1 MIDRK
6 LYLSTVALLMVSLI
20 AVYSFSIFATIHFDA
35 SKYIFLKRQFIS
47 IIIGIIVM
55 SFVAR
60 LNPYTVFSPLGFLIF
75 TGSFLAMILMLFLP
89 ETYVKAV
96 LGAKRWIK
104 FGGFSLAPTEFFK
117 YGFVFFVSWSLG
129 RKIED
134 LNKANSLAKE
144 FKVILPYFLLLII
157 AVGIIAVGQK
167 DMGQVVVI
175 SGSLMGLLLLSGRS
189 RKFFISIFALFIA
202 LFIALIIYAPHRLKR
217 FGGWWVWV
225 QDSIPFL
232 PDSLKIT
239 DKAVPLHIINS
250 THAIESGALTGAGLG
265 AGQYKLGFLSE
276 VHTDFILA
284 GLSEEVGFIG
294 LFIVVGLLLFILNRM
309 FKIASKLH
317 KINEKYFVYGVAITI
332 FLSFII
338 NAYGISGLIPIKG
351 IAVPLLSY
359 GGSQI
364 IATCLAIGMILMLSK
379 KVEDKWV

>member
-1 MIDRK
+1 
-6 LYLSTVALLMVSLI
+6 MVSLI

-189 RKFFISIFALFIA
+189 RKFFISIFGLFIA

-217 FGGWWVWV
+217 FEGWWVWV

-379 KVEDKWV
+379 KVEDK